1 MHSPSHVCLQLIQN
15 HRTMREA
22 LWTSTPQEVGTTLDS
37 SQKKKIVSWR
47 ICIVKS
53 SSSAWTQS
61 PSRSTLPL
69 SHPYPYFFPSPW
81 HLTDLAVV
89 ETYLPPRPA
98 QVEGRGKEALFL
110 TLCTLLVHE
119 ISLLSPLIHLAN
131 PFSCLKRI
139 VTAQAD
145 VRCSNRRKS
154 WFTYVRIRQIEP
166 LNKKVKNKII
176 NQI

>member
-1 MHSPSHVCLQLIQN
+1 MNQFLHAQSQPCVFAAYPKPQNNARSLVNKHSTRGRHHLGLFP
-15 HRTMREA
+15 E
-22 LWTSTPQEVGTTLDS
+22 
-37 SQKKKIVSWR
+37 KKIVSWR

-131 PFSCLKRI
+131 PFSCLKSYGSG
-139 VTAQAD
+139 
-145 VRCSNRRKS
+145 RCSLFQQKKKLVHLCENKANRTPK
-154 WFTYVRIRQIEP
+154 Q
-166 LNKKVKNKII
+166 KG
-176 NQI
+176 